1 MSRQV
6 TKPFI
11 IQVTKPFIIEVSFK
25 AGGKFFVNTFK
36 LKRPADI
43 GVNERF
49 FTEYLLED
57 TFFDY
62 GAPVAF
68 KVIELNVPTNSIKLI
83 NWLQYEFKP
92 LFEYDPLMW
101 LASVGTLPAELHQYL
116 IPFHKDPHDTTI
128 S

>member
-1 MSRQV
+1 MSMQV

-43 GVNERF
+43 EVNERF
-49 FTEYLLED
+49 FPEYLLED
-57 TFFDY
+57 AIFNY

-83 NWLQYEFKP
+83 NWLQQEFKFMFNYNP
-92 LFEYDPLMW
+92 LLW
-101 LASVGTLPAELHQYL
+101 LASVATLPAELPQYL
-116 IPFHKDPHDTTI
+116 IPFHKDTP
-128 S
+128 

>member
-1 MSRQV
+1 MSMQV
-6 TKPFI
+6 T
-11 IQVTKPFIIEVSFK
+11 QPFIIEVSFK
-25 AGGKFFVNTFK
+25 AGDKFFVNEFK

-43 GVNERF
+43 EVNERF
-49 FTEYLLED
+49 LTEYLLED
-57 TFFDY
+57 AIFDY

-101 LASVGTLPAELHQYL
+101 LASVGTSPTELRQYL
-116 IPFHKDPHDTTI
+116 IPFHAEQVNGTNNI
-128 S
+128 NL

>member
-6 TKPFI
+6 TR
-11 IQVTKPFIIEVSFK
+11 PFIIEVSFK
-25 AGGKFFVNTFK
+25 AGGKFFANEFK

-43 GVNERF
+43 DVNERF

-57 TFFDY
+57 AIFDY

-101 LASVGTLPAELHQYL
+101 LASVGTMPIELHQYL
-116 IPFHKDPHDTTI
+116 IPFHKDLHDTAI